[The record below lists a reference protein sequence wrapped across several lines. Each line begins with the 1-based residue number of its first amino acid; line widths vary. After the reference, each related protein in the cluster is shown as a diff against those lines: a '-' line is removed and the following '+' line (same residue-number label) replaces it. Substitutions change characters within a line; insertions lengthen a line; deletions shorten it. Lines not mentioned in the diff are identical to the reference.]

1 MKDKLN
7 NYVWTTVE
15 VEEALKTE
23 TGTVNVARE
32 FKRILEQLHF
42 MEEEKAWYRT
52 DTSSDS
58 DKRGNYIFGGCN
70 APQELKHLFDFLS
83 NVQQVVKRE
92 KESQKI

>member
-15 VEEALKTE
+15 VEEELKTE

-42 MEEEKAWYRT
+42 REEEKAWYRT
-52 DTSSDS
+52 DTSSDTN
-58 DKRGNYIFGGCN
+58 KRGNYIFGGRN
-70 APQELKHLFDFLS
+70 APQELKYLFGFLS
-83 NVQQVVKRE
+83 NVQQAVNGE
-92 KESQKI
+92 TESQKI